1 MEYSNQKLVETQD
14 NVIKLQNQLLEK
26 KEEQISEIS
35 AAVKSTVTSTV
46 KSEVKSFSDVIKNG
60 TAQKSDI
67 NPVSLKNT
75 VKQVVEQEDRSKNV
89 MIFGLQDT

>member
-1 MEYSNQKLVETQD
+1 MRYRHTIILS
-14 NVIKLQNQLLEK
+14 LEK

-35 AAVKSTVTSTV
+35 TAVKSTVTSTV

-67 NPVSLKNT
+67 NTVSLKNT
-75 VKQVVEQEDRSKNV
+75 VKQVVELED
-89 MIFGLQDT
+89 